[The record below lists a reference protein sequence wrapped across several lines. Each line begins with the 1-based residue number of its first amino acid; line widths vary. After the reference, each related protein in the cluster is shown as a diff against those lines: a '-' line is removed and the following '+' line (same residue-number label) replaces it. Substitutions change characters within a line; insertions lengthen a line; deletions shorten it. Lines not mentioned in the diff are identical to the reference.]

1 MPVMS
6 VPSDTEEVRIPEPRM
21 NLNRD
26 KILTLVCWKLHLFN
40 AVVQESVLWK
50 S

>member
-1 MPVMS
+1 MS

-21 NLNRD
+21 NLNPD
-26 KILTLVCWKLHLFN
+26 KILTFVCWKLHLFS
-40 AVVQESVLWK
+40 AIAQESVLWV